1 MDQLAALRLFV
12 HIARLRS
19 ISAAARALGL
29 STTAASKRLLDLEA
43 SLNTRLVDR
52 TTRQLALTEA
62 GLRLFVRAVDALGAL
77 DTAFTEA
84 RELEHVPMGTLRI
97 IARRSFGML
106 HVAPALPSFRAAYP
120 RIDLDLTL
128 TEELELMPGG
138 GIDIAIRMGAP
149 ADKSVLAHQLTV
161 ADRRLCASPAYY
173 DRAGVPA
180 RPEDLAAHDCLT
192 YRRAAEPA
200 LWTFHD
206 AGGQVAMMPVHGPL
220 QSNSGEMLRAAA
232 AGGLGLTLLPHWI
245 IRRDL
250 ETGRL
255 RTCLEQYTAYAPPYR
270 DPIFAVHR
278 RGDVAAK
285 ITAFVAHLRHALGMP
300 HFPDC
305 RENDFLSS

>member
-12 HIARLRS
+12 YIARLRS

-29 STTAASKRLLDLEA
+29 STTAASKRLQDLESA
-43 SLNTRLVDR
+43 LNTRLVDR

-62 GLRLFVRAVDALGAL
+62 GQRLYARAVDTLSAL
-77 DTAFTEA
+77 DAAFTQA

-97 IARRSFGML
+97 VARRSFGML
-106 HVAPALPSFRAAYP
+106 QVAPALPSFRAAYP
-120 RIDLDLTL
+120 RIGLDLTL

-149 ADKSVLAHQLTV
+149 ADKSVVAHQLTA

-173 DRAGVPA
+173 ARAGIPA

-206 AGGQVAMMPVHGPL
+206 AGGQVAMMPVQGPL
-220 QSNSGEMLRAAA
+220 QSNSGEVLRSAAA
-232 AGGLGLTLLPHWI
+232 SGLGLTLLPDWI
-245 IRRDL
+245 VRRDL
-250 ETGRL
+250 EAGTL
-255 RTCLEQYTAYAPPYR
+255 RACLEQYTAYAPPYR
-270 DPIFAVHR
+270 EPIFAVHR

-285 ITAFVAHLRHALGMP
+285 ITVFVAHLRRALGMP
-300 HFPDC
+300 HFPET
-305 RENDFLSS
+305 REKEFPSS